1 MTLFSFS
8 RWPVRLSVRTR
19 DFHSLKSSSTLLWA
33 TINNYQK
40 RFFKMANHKSSLKR
54 IRQAEKRRL
63 ENRYW
68 AKTARNAVRR
78 VRKMTDKAEAEA
90 AYNKVSALLQR
101 LGRKN
106 IISKNKAGNLC
117 SGLAKHINKLG

>member
-1 MTLFSFS
+1 
-8 RWPVRLSVRTR
+8 
-19 DFHSLKSSSTLLWA
+19 
-33 TINNYQK
+33 
-40 RFFKMANHKSSLKR
+40 MANHKSSIKR

-68 AKTARNAVRR
+68 AKTARNAVRKI
-78 VRKMTDKAEAEA
+78 RKMTDKKEAQE

-106 IISKNKAGNLC
+106 IISKNKAANLC
-117 SGLAKHINKLG
+117 SGLEIYINKLA

>member
-1 MTLFSFS
+1 
-8 RWPVRLSVRTR
+8 
-19 DFHSLKSSSTLLWA
+19 
-33 TINNYQK
+33 
-40 RFFKMANHKSSLKR
+40 MANHKSSLKR
-54 IRQAEKRRL
+54 IRQTEKRRI

-78 VRKMTDKAEAEA
+78 VRKMDNKAEALA

-106 IISKNKAGNLC
+106 IISKNKASNLC
-117 SGLAKHINKLG
+117 SGLMHLINKMA

>member
-1 MTLFSFS
+1 
-8 RWPVRLSVRTR
+8 
-19 DFHSLKSSSTLLWA
+19 
-33 TINNYQK
+33 
-40 RFFKMANHKSSLKR
+40 MANHKSSLKR
-54 IRQAEKRRL
+54 IRQTEKRRL

-78 VRKMTDKAEAEA
+78 VRKMENKEEALT

-106 IISKNKAGNLC
+106 VISKNKASNLC
-117 SGLAKHINKLG
+117 SRLMLHINKLA

>member
-1 MTLFSFS
+1 
-8 RWPVRLSVRTR
+8 
-19 DFHSLKSSSTLLWA
+19 
-33 TINNYQK
+33 
-40 RFFKMANHKSSLKR
+40 MANHKSSLKR

-68 AKTARNAVRR
+68 AKTARNAVRK
-78 VRKMTDKAEAEA
+78 VRKMEDAAEAQA

-106 IISKNKAGNLC
+106 VISKNKAANLC
-117 SGLAKHINKLG
+117 SGLQIQINKLTAAAK

>member
-1 MTLFSFS
+1 
-8 RWPVRLSVRTR
+8 
-19 DFHSLKSSSTLLWA
+19 
-33 TINNYQK
+33 
-40 RFFKMANHKSSLKR
+40 MANHKSSFKR
-54 IRQAEKRRL
+54 IRQTEKRRI

-78 VRKMTDKAEAEA
+78 IRKMENKAEAQT

-106 IISKNKAGNLC
+106 VISKNKASNLC
-117 SGLAKHINKLG
+117 SRLMLHINKLA